1 MDEMLFPFHHPLTF
15 ILAMSFVATLLAALA
30 WGKSGVIAGIAAGPA
45 WGVMAAVVSV
55 LTSKPPLVAREH
67 LNFVEVAK
75 AILLGTAVWL
85 LAAIP
90 GLMMGL
96 AIRALKRGQPQIQE
110 GPPA

>member
-15 ILAMSFVATLLAALA
+15 ILVMSFVATLLAALA
-30 WGKSGVIAGIAAGPA
+30 WGKSGVIVGIAAGPA
-45 WGVMAAVVSV
+45 WGVMAGVVSV
-55 LTSKPPLVAREH
+55 LTSKPPLVSWDH

-96 AIRALKRGQPQIQE
+96 AIRALGRGQLQIQE
-110 GPPA
+110 GLRA